1 MIKWIYCGVLIFLSA
16 IAFAAYAIDKKK
28 AKSGGWRISERTL
41 LCLSFFGGAIG
52 GYAAMFACRHKTR
65 NGISI
70 FSTCWGFAGR
80 SRRRWSCLSEKRKG
94 RLSA

>member
-41 LCLSFFGGAIG
+41 LSLC
-52 GYAAMFACRHKTR
+52 
-65 NGISI
+65 
-70 FSTCWGFAGR
+70 
-80 SRRRWSCLSEKRKG
+80 
-94 RLSA
+94 

>member
-41 LCLSFFGGAIG
+41 LCLSFF
-52 GYAAMFACRHKTR
+52 ACRHKTR
-65 NGISI
+65 KWYFHFLNLLGL
-70 FSTCWGFAGR
+70 CWQVAAAVVLFVGKA
-80 SRRRWSCLSEKRKG
+80 
-94 RLSA
+94 

>member
-28 AKSGGWRISERTL
+28 AKSGGWRISELTL

-65 NGISI
+65 KWYFHFLNLLGL
-70 FSTCWGFAGR
+70 CWQVTAAVVLFVGKA
-80 SRRRWSCLSEKRKG
+80 
-94 RLSA
+94 